1 MKKKYLIFSGI
12 VLSGI
17 ILTSWTYLKYDTDK
31 ILSIFEERYSQVVLD
46 DKNDILGAY
55 LNKNEQW
62 HLKSTDKIPE
72 KLREAVLNYEDKNFY
87 SHKGV
92 DGKAIIRAAR
102 DNIFQRRRT
111 GASTV
116 TMQVAKVLEPK
127 QRSYFNKYREIIH
140 AVKIERKFTKDEIL
154 SMYLNNAPYGGN
166 IVGYKTASLLY
177 FQKNPDELTWAEGAL
192 LAVLPN
198 SPGLMHVERNRARL
212 INKRNALLKKL
223 LERGVI
229 DERQYTLSKMEPIPE
244 KRYRFKSLA
253 PHLTRR
259 LTQESNEKIINSTI
273 NSQLQEKIEKI
284 VRDYSEYL
292 KGEGIGNAA
301 VLVVDNKTYE
311 VKVYVGSQNFYDF
324 NTNGQVDGITAK
336 RSPGSVLKPFLYA
349 LAIDEGI
356 AAPESKI
363 PDVPLYFSNFSP
375 QNANKKYYGLIEMR
389 EALIKSLNIPFV
401 SLLKEYKDDK
411 FFYFLKEVLDFKD
424 NNPSRYGLSL
434 ILGTKEL
441 SVENIAKLYTGLGNY
456 GNFKDL
462 KYTRDGQEE
471 KGNQLISRGSA
482 YLTLDTIRQLERPG
496 LESMYREKN
505 PVSWKTGTSYGRRD
519 GWAAGVTP
527 DWTVVVWVGNFT
539 GESNSN
545 LSGVVSAGKLLFNV
559 FNALPKKTALFNLP
573 EEDLEVIKVDKE
585 TGYRMK
591 FDVPS
596 KEILYPVGAKP
607 LKLSPY
613 YKKVFLNK
621 DGEEIDSRNEDFSE
635 KEEKVV
641 LNYPIEIINYFI
653 RQNMDVSNI
662 FSSKIKEKSVKFI
675 YPIKNLKIVI
685 PKDFDGEK
693 SVIVKVAN
701 VKKQNLYW
709 YINKEYIGRDKDK
722 EKSLNL
728 KEGEYEITVVAEN
741 GETEKVKFE
750 IVKNRAGR
758 K

>member
-1 MKKKYLIFSGI
+1 MI
-12 VLSGI
+12 V
-17 ILTSWTYLKYDTDK
+17 
-31 ILSIFEERYSQVVLD
+31 
-46 DKNDILGAY
+46 
-55 LNKNEQW
+55 
-62 HLKSTDKIPE
+62 
-72 KLREAVLNYEDKNFY
+72 
-87 SHKGV
+87 
-92 DGKAIIRAAR
+92 
-102 DNIFQRRRT
+102 
-111 GASTV
+111 
-116 TMQVAKVLEPK
+116 
-127 QRSYFNKYREIIH
+127 
-140 AVKIERKFTKDEIL
+140 VK
-154 SMYLNNAPYGGN
+154 
-166 IVGYKTASLLY
+166 
-177 FQKNPDELTWAEGAL
+177 
-192 LAVLPN
+192 
-198 SPGLMHVERNRARL
+198 
-212 INKRNALLKKL
+212 
-223 LERGVI
+223 
-229 DERQYTLSKMEPIPE
+229 
-244 KRYRFKSLA
+244 
-253 PHLTRR
+253 
-259 LTQESNEKIINSTI
+259 
-273 NSQLQEKIEKI
+273 
-284 VRDYSEYL
+284 DYSEYL

-311 VKVYVGSQNFYDF
+311 VKVYIGSQNFYDF
-324 NTNGQVDGITAK
+324 STNGQVDGVIAK

-349 LAIDEGI
+349 LVIDEGI

-363 PDVPLYFSNFSP
+363 PDIPLYFSNFSP
-375 QNANKKYYGLIEMR
+375 QNASKKYYGLIEMR

-401 SLLKEYKDDK
+401 SLLKEYKDER

-456 GNFKDL
+456 GNFKEL
-462 KYTRDGQEE
+462 KYIRDGQEE

-539 GESNSN
+539 GEGNSN

-559 FNALPKKTALFNLP
+559 FNTLPKKTALFKLP
-573 EEDLEVIKVDKE
+573 EEDFEILKVDRE
-585 TGYRMK
+585 TGYRVK
-591 FDVPS
+591 FDVPT
-596 KEILYPVGAKP
+596 KEILYPKGAKP

-621 DGEEIDSRNEDFSE
+621 DGEEIDSRSKDFTERQE
-635 KEEKVV
+635 KIV

-675 YPIKNLKIVI
+675 YPINNLKIVI

-709 YINKEYIGRDKDK
+709 YINKEYIGRDKDR
-722 EKSLNL
+722 EKSLSL
-728 KEGEYEITVVAEN
+728 KAGEYELTVVAEN